1 MPTLRDIVAGYATAN
16 AWEREEERKRL
27 PKLTIEESV
36 RQYLDT
42 WDLAHYVS
50 PEAEALFLE
59 ERLAHY
65 ETLHRKMER
74 AARVMGRVGQ
84 D

>member
-1 MPTLRDIVAGYATAN
+1 MPTLRDIVAGYATVN

-27 PKLTIEESV
+27 PNLTIEESV

-65 ETLHRKMER
+65 ETLHRKMQG
-74 AARVMGRVGQ
+74 AAQVMGRVAQ
-84 D
+84 N